1 MTLLKIFLR
10 YPVQR
15 IKHCYQM
22 VLEMSYESTSY
33 PSLMLMSAFY
43 DVIFSRGLHSEIRNA
58 A

>member
-33 PSLMLMSAFY
+33 PSFILMYAFY
-43 DVIFSRGLHSEIRNA
+43 DLIFFQGPA
-58 A
+58 Q